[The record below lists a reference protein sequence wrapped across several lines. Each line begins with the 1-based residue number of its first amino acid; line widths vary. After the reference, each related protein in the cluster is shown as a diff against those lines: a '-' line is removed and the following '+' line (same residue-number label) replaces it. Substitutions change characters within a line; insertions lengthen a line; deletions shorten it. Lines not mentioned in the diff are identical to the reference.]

1 MSEGGQTIET
11 ETKPIARIGTDN
23 FVDYLSDVQKTPDG
37 LLRGDIDDFEK
48 QIEVPEVVH
57 QTIKEMYEQKRESVS
72 GMGAYTMQRRTAYT
86 SQIDA
91 LLPGVQDKMLEQTDK
106 PVSVEQ
112 ARVVFIDMK
121 GGLGS
126 TSSEYGYGEEVDMG
140 VPFREARDKS
150 VLPVVA
156 IHTHPK
162 DANFSFPDYK
172 PLILG
177 DSHENMRLVNSMV
190 VLCPEIQIMAV
201 ATKDTPIL
209 SNEKADE
216 LIMGK
221 MDENQKKDVAI
232 MGKMIE
238 TMQSL
243 SDRKQVVDTLD
254 MLKQMAG
261 EKFPDV
267 VENARKEHNVQEGES
282 EKIKSELE
290 AVTRNTAN
298 EMPQSLNADL
308 IAFSREM
315 NVKLYFSQDMRT
327 FKEFSA

>member
-1 MSEGGQTIET
+1 MEGVMIEGGVENQ
-11 ETKPIARIGTDN
+11 KVARISTDN
-23 FVDYLSDVQKTPDG
+23 FVDYLSDIKKTPDG

-48 QIEVPEVVH
+48 QIEVPEEIH

-72 GMGAYTMQRRTAYT
+72 GMGAYTMQRRASYA
-86 SQIDA
+86 SEIGA
-91 LLPGVQDKMLEQTDK
+91 LLPGVEDKMLEQKDK
-106 PVSVEQ
+106 PVTVEQ
-112 ARVVFIDMK
+112 ARVVFMDMK
-121 GGLGS
+121 GKLGS
-126 TSSEYGYGEEVDMG
+126 TQSEYGYGEEVDMG
-140 VPFREARDKS
+140 VPFREARDKTG
-150 VLPVVA
+150 LPVVA

-190 VLCPEIQIMAV
+190 VLCPDIQIMAV

-209 SNEKADE
+209 TNEKADE
-216 LIMGK
+216 LIAGK

-238 TMQSL
+238 TMQAL

-254 MLKQMAG
+254 MLKNMAG

-267 VENARKEHNVQEGES
+267 VENARKEHNVQDGES
-282 EKIKSELE
+282 EKLKD
-290 AVTRNTAN
+290 AMADVTKNTAN
-298 EMPQSLNADL
+298 EIPQSLNADL
-308 IAFSREM
+308 FAFAREM

>member
-1 MSEGGQTIET
+1 MIIEGGVET
-11 ETKPIARIGTDN
+11 EKIARIGSDN
-23 FVDYLSDVQKTPDG
+23 FIDYLTGYKKTSEG
-37 LLRGDIDDFEK
+37 LLRGDLDDFEK
-48 QIEVPEVVH
+48 QIEVPEEVH
-57 QTIKEMYEQKRESVS
+57 QTIKEMYEQKREAVS
-72 GMGAYTMQRRTAYT
+72 GMGAFTMQRRTAYA

-91 LLPGVQDKMLEQTDK
+91 LLPGVQEKMLNENDQ
-106 PVSVEQ
+106 PVTIEQ
-112 ARVVFIDMK
+112 ARVVFVDMK
-121 GGLGS
+121 GRLGS

-140 VPFREARDKS
+140 VPFRESREKS
-150 VLPVVA
+150 GLPVIA

-162 DANFSFPDYK
+162 DANFSFPDYQ
-172 PLILG
+172 PLVLG
-177 DSHENMRLVNSMV
+177 NPHENMRLVSSNI
-190 VLCPEIQIMAV
+190 VLCPDMQIMAV

-209 SNEKADE
+209 TNEKVDK
-216 LIMGK
+216 LIKDK

-232 MGKMIE
+232 MAKMIE
-238 TMQSL
+238 TMKSL

-254 MLKQMAG
+254 MLKKTAG

-282 EKIKSELE
+282 EKIKGEMVE
-290 AVTRNTAN
+290 VTKNTAN

-308 IAFSREM
+308 FAFAKEM